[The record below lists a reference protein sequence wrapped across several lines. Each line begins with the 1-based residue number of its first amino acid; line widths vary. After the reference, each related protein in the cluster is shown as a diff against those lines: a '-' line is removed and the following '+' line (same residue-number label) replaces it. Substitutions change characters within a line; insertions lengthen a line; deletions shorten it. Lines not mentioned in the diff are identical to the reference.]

1 MANFSRQEFGL
12 FNEGGNGWKKIVETD
27 LLENPQFL
35 RFSEVVLNYSHIF
48 DAKPIEEK
56 CQLVVNYLQ
65 PQKKTLND
73 TNLIHFVCAID
84 KNEPCNFSNHSQLVN
99 HLKTELLPIF
109 GFSRAYKFSIR
120 FYSEEKA
127 CTELIAS
134 ILQMDPI
141 ERCSTLEIIFPKL
154 DHVLQLPV
162 EAISNWLHR
171 KHDGI
176 NEMTKERF
184 LKIYSSGFFNYYINY
199 IHFQN
204 AMEMCDY
211 LKKVVKFE

>member
-1 MANFSRQEFGL
+1 MANFSTQEFGL

-56 CQLVVNYLQ
+56 CHLVVNYLQ
-65 PQKKTLND
+65 PQKKTLNV
-73 TNLIHFVCAID
+73 TNLIHFVSAID
-84 KNEPCNFSNHSQLVN
+84 ENEPCNFSNHSQLVK
-99 HLKTELLPIF
+99 HLQTELLPIC
-109 GFSRAYKFSIR
+109 GSSRGYKFSIS
-120 FYSEEKA
+120 FFSEAKV

-141 ERCSTLEIIFPKL
+141 ERCSTLEICLQEL
-154 DHVLQLPV
+154 DKQIQLPV

-171 KHDGI
+171 KHEGI
-176 NEMTKERF
+176 NGVTKECF
-184 LKIYSSGFFNYYINY
+184 LKIYSSGTFSYYIND
-199 IHFQN
+199 IHIQN

-211 LKKVVKFE
+211 LKEVVKI